1 MIGTRLRQ
9 IRVARGMTQAEL
21 ASPRYTHAYV
31 SAIEAGRRQPS
42 TKAIEHFAA
51 RLGVEPDEL
60 TTGHSPD
67 RETRLRL
74 RLQEAMVDLSA
85 GHLQEADKASRSIA
99 REAKALRL
107 AGLQAM
113 AEETRGL
120 LLERQDRVEEALGRY
135 TLAEEILRDEPPT
148 ARVDA
153 VAGKAR
159 CFHSLGD
166 VRYEIHVLE
175 TLLGEIE
182 HAGLRDPNAL
192 ARVHS
197 ALAYAYV
204 DAGLFQKA
212 AESAAQLE
220 AFEPQLTDPLRV
232 AQMHM
237 HVARLHLAQGR
248 PAEAER
254 SLHRAE
260 DAYGQLHLQTET
272 GYANLALGYL
282 YSREG
287 RIDEAHAKLTLA
299 RETFEETG
307 DIKDLTRTLNELARV
322 ARLRGDEEE
331 ARGLLMRSIELMSD
345 ADAPILAWAYRELGR
360 VSSGN
365 RNEAEKALRRSIELY
380 ESTEQVVET
389 AVTYGALGDL
399 LRENGE
405 ETGGCEAYRMGITL
419 LEQST

>member
-51 RLGVEPDEL
+51 RLGVDPDEL
-60 TTGHSPD
+60 LTVLSPD
-67 RETRLRL
+67 RESRLRL

-85 GHLQEADKASRSIA
+85 GRLQEAEKASRSIA

-212 AESAAQLE
+212 AESATQLE
-220 AFEPQLTDPLRV
+220 AFEPQVTDPLRV

-237 HVARLHLAQGR
+237 HVARIHLAQGR
-248 PAEAER
+248 TAEAER

-405 ETGGCEAYRMGITL
+405 ETGGCEAYRMGIAL

>member
-182 HAGLRDPNAL
+182 RAGLRDPNAL

-237 HVARLHLAQGR
+237 HVARLHLAQGK

-322 ARLRGDEEE
+322 ARLRRNEVE
-331 ARGLLMRSIELMSD
+331 AHGLLMHSIELMSD

-360 VSSGN
+360 VSSRN

-405 ETGGCEAYRMGITL
+405 ETGGCEAYRMGIAL

>member
-1 MIGTRLRQ
+1 VIGTHLRR
-9 IRVARGMTQAEL
+9 IRIARGMTQAEL

-31 SAIEAGRRQPS
+31 SVIESGRRQPS

-60 TTGHSPD
+60 TTGRSPE
-67 RETRLRL
+67 REARLGL

-85 GHLQEADKASRSIA
+85 GRLQQADKASRSIA
-99 REAKALRL
+99 KEAKTLKL
-107 AGLQAM
+107 PGLQAK
-113 AEETRGL
+113 AEETQGL

-182 HAGLRDPNAL
+182 REGLRDPNAL

-197 ALAYAYV
+197 ALVYAYV
-204 DAGLFQKA
+204 DVGLFHKA
-212 AESAAQLE
+212 GESATQLE

-232 AQMHM
+232 AQMHL
-237 HVARLHLAQGR
+237 HVARLHLAHGR
-248 PAEAER
+248 TAEAER

-260 DAYGQLHLQTET
+260 DSYGQLHLQTET

-299 RETFEETG
+299 RATFEETG
-307 DIKDLTRTLNELARV
+307 DIKDLTRALNELARV

-331 ARGLLMRSIELMSD
+331 ARGLLLRSIELIHE

-360 VSSGN
+360 VSSAN
-365 RNEAEKALRRSIELY
+365 RDEAEKALRRSIELY

-389 AVTYGALGDL
+389 AVTYGVLGDL
-399 LRENGE
+399 LRDRGE